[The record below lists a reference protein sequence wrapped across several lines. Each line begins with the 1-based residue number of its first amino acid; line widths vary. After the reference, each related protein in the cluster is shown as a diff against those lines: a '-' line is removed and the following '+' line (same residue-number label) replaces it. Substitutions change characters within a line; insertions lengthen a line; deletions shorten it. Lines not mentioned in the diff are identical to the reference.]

1 MANLNVHLSFD
12 ILNKFRE
19 LKLLLQAETN
29 EETQEK
35 IINLVYKD
43 LKKEKN
49 NRKSEEPQ
57 K

>member
-1 MANLNVHLSFD
+1 MANLNVHVNID

-19 LKLLLQAETN
+19 LKLLLKADTN

-35 IINLVYKD
+35 IIEIAYKN
-43 LKKEKN
+43 LKKEE
-49 NRKSEEPQ
+49 KS

>member
-19 LKLLLQAETN
+19 LKILLQTETN

-43 LKKEKN
+43 LKKEKT
-49 NRKSEEPQ
+49 EET
-57 K
+57 